1 MGDLLLEVLSHHGQI
16 LKADGVEMVDVPTL
30 QGPTTILRNHMS
42 YISQLEI
49 GVLKYKKDGIV
60 KKVALGTHGLIEVY
74 KNHVSVFVHTAENEE
89 DIDVARARRAK
100 ELAEGLLSQGIEEI
114 EAGFRAELAL
124 KKALVRLSLG
134 EHNED

>member
-16 LKADGVEMVDVPTL
+16 LKADGVDMVDVPTVM
-30 QGPTTILRNHMS
+30 GPTTILRNHIS
-42 YISQLEI
+42 YVSQLEI
-49 GVLKYKKDGIV
+49 GILKYRKDGIL
-60 KKVALGTHGLIEVY
+60 KRVALGTHGMVEVY

-100 ELAEGLLSQGIEEI
+100 ELAEGLIAQGIEEI
-114 EAGFRAELAL
+114 ETGFRAELAL

-134 EHNED
+134 ETHED

>member
-16 LKADGVEMVDVPTL
+16 LKADGVEMVDVPTIN
-30 QGPTTILRNHMS
+30 GPTTILRNHIS

-49 GVLKYKKDGIV
+49 GVLKYKLNGIT
-60 KKVALGTHGLIEVY
+60 KKVALGTHGMVEVY

-100 ELAEGLLSQGIEEI
+100 ELAEGLLAEGIEEI
-114 EAGFRAELAL
+114 ETGFKAELAL

-134 EHNED
+134 KSNED